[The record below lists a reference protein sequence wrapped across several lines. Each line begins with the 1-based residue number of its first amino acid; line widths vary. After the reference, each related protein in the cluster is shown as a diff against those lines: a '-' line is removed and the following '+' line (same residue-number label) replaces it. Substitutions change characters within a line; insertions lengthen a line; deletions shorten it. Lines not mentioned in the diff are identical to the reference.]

1 MPEEE
6 QEKPKEEV
14 KLKKGEVSW
23 AQVAEHTSE
32 DKGVWLAIG
41 GKVYDVTEFLQEHP
55 GGEEVM
61 TEVTGKDATED
72 FEDVGHSDEARKLMS
87 EQSSGI
93 KIVGTVVGEVPEDM
107 VSKKEEGGM
116 MAMLVPMILVAIA
129 GVVYTQF

>member
-61 TEVTGKDATED
+61 TEVTGAAPASPSTT
-72 FEDVGHSDEARKLMS
+72 AREPTS
-87 EQSSGI
+87 QRWQGSRGGP
-93 KIVGTVVGEVPEDM
+93 VCCG
-107 VSKKEEGGM
+107 VS
-116 MAMLVPMILVAIA
+116 
-129 GVVYTQF
+129 

>member
-1 MPEEE
+1 VAVARPPPRARNLCLACNINLEYSWSPAPLCTKMPEEE

-61 TEVTGKDATED
+61 TEVTGAAPAFPST
-72 FEDVGHSDEARKLMS
+72 SAREPTS
-87 EQSSGI
+87 QRWQGPRGGP
-93 KIVGTVVGEVPEDM
+93 VCCG
-107 VSKKEEGGM
+107 VS
-116 MAMLVPMILVAIA
+116 
-129 GVVYTQF
+129 